1 MIIIIPSYNF
11 IEGIKWNLEFIN
23 KNYKFDFKAIIV
35 DNMSTNQNDI
45 IKLTKSYN
53 WCSFVNNPQK
63 NNLRKSLQLGK
74 EFSDSNNGEII
85 HIVETDAIL
94 NMNTIILTDISPP
107 SKTSR
112 ASSTRITS
120 NRSSM
125 S

>member
-53 WCSFVNNPQK
+53 
-63 NNLRKSLQLGK
+63 
-74 EFSDSNNGEII
+74 
-85 HIVETDAIL
+85 
-94 NMNTIILTDISPP
+94 
-107 SKTSR
+107 
-112 ASSTRITS
+112 SSS
-120 NRSSM
+120 
-125 S
+125 